1 MASGLAILFLVYMN
15 VNMYMIIGMAPV
27 VGVPLPMFSHGGTS
41 FIIFA
46 TFFGILLNLIAYKK
60 YLKHIRDSRL
70 VMQKREPIKG
80 FKINREKKDESQ

>member
-1 MASGLAILFLVYMN
+1 MN

-46 TFFGILLNLIAYKK
+46 VFFGILLNLIAFRNYFLYNSDAKITMMEKEPLKK
-60 YLKHIRDSRL
+60 EDFYQRRRKNAQTANDRKEGL
-70 VMQKREPIKG
+70 
-80 FKINREKKDESQ
+80 